1 VLCTNLLIY
10 QAIQTNEANMKRII
24 TILIS
29 LGLVLVLTSCGKN
42 MVVLIPD
49 PDGNVGKLVV
59 ANEGG
64 QQVLSEANQSVTT
77 TDRKVSPSEVTK
89 LSDNKIRSTFAEALA
104 ARPVPPAKFI
114 LYFLSDSTELTDASK
129 AVLPQIIQTIQERG
143 STDIVISG
151 HTDTVGTR
159 EYNYKVSLDRAKAIY
174 DILVASGAVPANITV
189 TSHGE
194 GNPLIKTADNVSEP
208 RNRRVE
214 VVIR

>member
-1 VLCTNLLIY
+1 
-10 QAIQTNEANMKRII
+10 MKRII
-24 TILIS
+24 TILLG
-29 LGLVLVLTSCGKN
+29 LGLVLVLAGCGKN

-64 QQVLSEANQSVTT
+64 QQVLSEANQSVKT
-77 TDRKVSPSEVTK
+77 TDRKVSPSAVTK
-89 LSDNKIRSTFAEALA
+89 LSDDKIRSTFAEALA
-104 ARPVPPAKFI
+104 ARPVPPATYI
-114 LYFLSDSTELTDASK
+114 LYFLSDSKELTVESK
-129 AVLPQIIQTIQERG
+129 ALLPKIIQTIQERG

-151 HTDTVGTR
+151 HTDKVGER
-159 EYNYKVSLDRAKAIY
+159 EYNYTLSRDRAKAVY
-174 DILVASGAVPANITV
+174 EILLASGAVPANITV

>member
-1 VLCTNLLIY
+1 
-10 QAIQTNEANMKRII
+10 MKRII
-24 TILIS
+24 TILLG
-29 LGLVLVLTSCGKN
+29 LGLVLVLAGCGKN
-42 MVVLIPD
+42 MIVLIPD

-64 QQVLSEANQSVTT
+64 QQVLSEANQSVKT
-77 TDRKVSPSEVTK
+77 TDRKVSPSAVTK
-89 LSDNKIRSTFAEALA
+89 LSDDKIRSTFAEALA
-104 ARPVPPAKFI
+104 ARPVPPATYI
-114 LYFLSDSTELTDASK
+114 LYFLSDSKELTVESK
-129 AVLPQIIQTIQERG
+129 ALLPKIIQTIQERG

-151 HTDTVGTR
+151 HTDKVGER
-159 EYNYKVSLDRAKAIY
+159 EYNYTLSRDRAKAVY
-174 DILVASGAVPANITV
+174 EILVASGAVPANITV

>member
-1 VLCTNLLIY
+1 
-10 QAIQTNEANMKRII
+10 MKRII
-24 TILIS
+24 TILLG
-29 LGLVLVLTSCGKN
+29 LGLVLVLAGCGKN

-64 QQVLSEANQSVTT
+64 QQVLSEANQSVKT
-77 TDRKVSPSEVTK
+77 TDRKVSPSAVTK
-89 LSDNKIRSTFAEALA
+89 LSDDKIRSTFAEALA
-104 ARPVPPAKFI
+104 ARPVPPATYI
-114 LYFLSDSTELTDASK
+114 LYFLSDSKELTVESK
-129 AVLPQIIQTIQERG
+129 ALLPKIIQTIQERG

-151 HTDTVGTR
+151 HTDKVGER
-159 EYNYKVSLDRAKAIY
+159 EYNYTLSRDRAKAVY
-174 DILVASGAVPANITV
+174 EILLVSGAVPANITV

>member
-1 VLCTNLLIY
+1 
-10 QAIQTNEANMKRII
+10 MKRII
-24 TILIS
+24 TILLG
-29 LGLVLVLTSCGKN
+29 LGLVLVLAGCGKN
-42 MVVLIPD
+42 MIVLIPD

-64 QQVLSEANQSVTT
+64 QQVLSEANQSVKT
-77 TDRKVSPSEVTK
+77 TDRKVSPSAVTK
-89 LSDNKIRSTFAEALA
+89 LSDDKIRSTFAEALA
-104 ARPVPPAKFI
+104 ARPVPPSTYI
-114 LYFLSDSTELTDASK
+114 LYFLSDSKELTVESK
-129 AVLPQIIQTIQERG
+129 ALLPKIIQTIQERG

-151 HTDTVGTR
+151 HTDKVGER
-159 EYNYKVSLDRAKAIY
+159 EYNYTLSRDRAKAVY
-174 DILVASGAVPANITV
+174 EILVASGAVPANITV